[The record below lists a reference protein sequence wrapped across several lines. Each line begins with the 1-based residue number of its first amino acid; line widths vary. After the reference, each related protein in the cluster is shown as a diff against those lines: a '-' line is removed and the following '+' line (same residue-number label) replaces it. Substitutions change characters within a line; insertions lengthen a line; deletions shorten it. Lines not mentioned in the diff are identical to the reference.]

1 MQKQKNNKK
10 KFQITKNQKRK
21 KNLLK
26 SLYSLMLQIKVS
38 NKNKL
43 KKWNP
48 IILIQSKNL
57 SRKQRVRNQNT
68 RISFKDKECLK

>member
-10 KFQITKNQKRK
+10 KFQITKNPKRK

-26 SLYSLMLQIKVS
+26 NLYSLMLQIKVF

-43 KKWNP
+43 KKESP
-48 IILIQSKNL
+48 IIKMRFKNL
-57 SRKQRVRNQNT
+57 SKTQRVRNQNI
-68 RISFKDKECLK
+68 RILFKDKECLK